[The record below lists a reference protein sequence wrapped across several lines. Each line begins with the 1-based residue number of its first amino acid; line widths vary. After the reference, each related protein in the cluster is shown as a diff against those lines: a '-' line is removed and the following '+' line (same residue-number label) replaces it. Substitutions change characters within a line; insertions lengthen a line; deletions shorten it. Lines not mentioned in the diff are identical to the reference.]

1 MKEHQIYLLNNK
13 NPKEAT
19 FNLEQKAR
27 SLTGE
32 YSLCKVFA
40 IYDCCRVPL
49 DLIKELNKLYG
60 GKGIEIVDQCGADL
74 VKYTH
79 IQACGPGG
87 IAEADGGFAK
97 RFHDFAEERSKMHP
111 EGILSFP
118 SDFIKGDWRPGQ
130 IITSGGEDFEL

>member
-1 MKEHQIYLLNNK
+1 MFIYFGGHGASIKEQQLYLLNSE

-27 SLTGE
+27 SLTGDF
-32 YSLCKVFA
+32 SLTKVFA

-49 DLIKELNKLYG
+49 EHIKELNKLYV
-60 GKGIEIVDQCGADL
+60 GKGIEVVVDDFAAT
-74 VKYTH
+74 VVRYTH

-97 RFHDFAEERSKMHP
+97 RFHDFAE
-111 EGILSFP
+111 
-118 SDFIKGDWRPGQ
+118 
-130 IITSGGEDFEL
+130 